1 MKINKIQPWR
11 RFAEAVQAVIIIG
24 LPFLKIKGESALRF
38 DVPTLRLHFFGTSIW
53 MEEFFIVLVAVM
65 FLTLLIVFI
74 TLMFGRI
81 WCGWLCPQTVII
93 DFTRFVDKMKSKGIL
108 YKAGAL
114 SLTLLISIIVAANLI
129 WYFVSPY
136 EFIPQ
141 VMEGSLGNVTRDFWI
156 VLSGII
162 FLNFLLLRHR
172 FCATV
177 CPYAKLQSVM
187 FDNKTLVISFDAR
200 RKEECMKC
208 MACVRTCPV
217 GIDIR
222 EGLSSACINC
232 AECVDACA
240 EMMGHRQKKSL
251 VGYFFGLPGGTGRL
265 LRQNAVM
272 TGSAAGAFLI
282 FLLFLTFSRVSIDM
296 TVLPNFAF
304 PPRISTES
312 GVINSYILS
321 VKNRGRFDA
330 ELSIEAKA
338 LNRFAEVVPE
348 EVSIGAGEMKQI
360 PVYIAFGNSGK
371 SGMIKDIDI
380 SVESKKPYKVRV
392 IKQAHFMYPEG

>member
-1 MKINKIQPWR
+1 MKIKKIQPWR
-11 RFAEAVQAVIIIG
+11 RFAEAVQALIIIG

-65 FLTLLIVFI
+65 FLTLLIAFI

-81 WCGWLCPQTVII
+81 WCGWVCPQTVII
-93 DFTRFVDKMKSKGIL
+93 DFTRFVDKMKSKGLL

-114 SLTLLISIIVAANLI
+114 SLTLLISIVVAANLV

-141 VMEGSLGNVTRDFWI
+141 VMEGSLGTVTMGFWTA
-156 VLSGII
+156 LTGLI
-162 FLNFLLLRHR
+162 FLNFLLLRHK

-177 CPYAKLQSVM
+177 CPYAKLQGVM
-187 FDNKTLVISFDAR
+187 FDNKTLVISFDPR

-232 AECVDACA
+232 AECVDVCT
-240 EMMGHRQKKSL
+240 EMMENRQKKPL
-251 VGYFFGLPGGTGRL
+251 IGYFFGPPGGTGRL
-265 LRQNAVM
+265 LRPNAVI
-272 TGSAAGAFLI
+272 TGSAAGAFLV
-282 FLLFLTFSRVSIDM
+282 FLLFLSFSRVSIDM
-296 TVLPNFAF
+296 TILPNYAS
-304 PPRISTES
+304 PPRITGEKTA
-312 GVINSYILS
+312 VNSYILS
-321 VKNRGRFDA
+321 VKNTGKSDA
-330 ELSIEAKA
+330 ELSVKARGADEAVKV
-338 LNRFAEVVPE
+338 LPDK
-348 EVSIGAGEMKQI
+348 ILLKAGEYKKVT
-360 PVYIAFGNSGK
+360 VYVFVKNFRNK
-371 SGMIKDIDI
+371 SMTKMIDI
-380 SVESKKPYKVRV
+380 SIASGETNKIMVTRKASF
-392 IKQAHFMYPEG
+392 IIPEA

>member
-1 MKINKIQPWR
+1 MKIKRIQPWR

-24 LPFLKIKGESALRF
+24 LPFLKINGESALRF

-65 FLTLLIVFI
+65 FLTLLIAFI

-93 DFTRFVDKMKSKGIL
+93 DFTRFVDKMKSKGLL
-108 YKAGAL
+108 YKAGVL
-114 SLTLLISIIVAANLI
+114 SLTFLISIIVAANLI

-141 VMEGSLGNVTRDFWI
+141 VMEGSLGTVTTGFWI
-156 VLSGII
+156 VLTGLI
-162 FLNFLLLRHR
+162 FLNFLLLRHK

-177 CPYAKLQSVM
+177 CPYAKLQGVM
-187 FDNKTLVISFDAR
+187 FDNKTLVISFDPR

-232 AECVDACA
+232 AECVDACT
-240 EMMGHRQKKSL
+240 EMMEHRQKKSL
-251 VGYFFGLPGGTGRL
+251 IGYFFGLPGGTWRL
-265 LRQNAVM
+265 LRQNAVI
-272 TGSAAGAFLI
+272 TGSAAGAFLV
-282 FLLFLTFSRVSIDM
+282 FLLFLSFSRVSIDM
-296 TVLPNFAF
+296 TILPNYAS
-304 PPRISTES
+304 PPRITVEKTA
-312 GVINSYILS
+312 VNSYILS
-321 VKNRGRFDA
+321 VKNTGKSDA
-330 ELSIEAKA
+330 ELSVKAGGADEAVKV
-338 LNRFAEVVPE
+338 LPDK
-348 EVSIGAGEMKQI
+348 ILLKAGEYKKVT
-360 PVYIAFGNSGK
+360 VYVFVKNFGNK
-371 SGMIKDIDI
+371 SLTKMIDI
-380 SVESKKPYKVRV
+380 SIASGETNKIMVTRKASF
-392 IKQAHFMYPEG
+392 IIPEA